1 MEETQTVEQI
11 FFLVNHKF
19 LDFQLRLI
27 LIMRRSILALI
38 VLFAVAILSLGVG
51 RYQIP
56 ISEIYANFKAFILGF

>member
-1 MEETQTVEQI
+1 MEQI
-11 FFLVNHKF
+11 FFLVNHEL

>member
-1 MEETQTVEQI
+1 MEEMQTVEQI
-11 FFLVNHKF
+11 FFLVNHEL